1 MNSEF
6 YTAASGLLV
15 EERRLELIANNL
27 ANAST
32 PGYRA
37 QRAFASVFQRFG
49 SEASEAVRAANAGVA
64 LAGTYEVPG
73 PGPVK
78 ATGRDL
84 DLFLEN
90 DALLAVNTPAGR
102 RYTRAG
108 ALQVSP
114 GGQLSDSSGRPIL
127 GENGKPIG
135 GLGSDSAVTP
145 DGRVTAGENE
155 VGRLLVVRDPKR
167 LLQREGN
174 NLLTA
179 DGNDAALETVT
190 KPSIRTGWLEG
201 SGTDSIGE
209 LVQLIEAQRAF
220 ETYQKLVSTT
230 MNEVNKKAVSD
241 IAG

>member
-37 QRAFASVFQRFG
+37 QRAFASAFQRFG

-78 ATGRDL
+78 ATGRGL

-90 DALLAVNTPAGR
+90 DALLAVDTPAGR

-108 ALQVSP
+108 ALQVTP
-114 GGQLSDSSGRPIL
+114 DGQLGDSSGRPIL
-127 GENGKPIG
+127 GQDGKPIG
-135 GLGSDSAVTP
+135 GLGPNTAVTP

-155 VGRLLVVRDPKR
+155 VGRLLVVRDTKR
-167 LLQREGN
+167 MLQREGN

-179 DGNDAALETVT
+179 DGDDAALETVAE
-190 KPSIRTGWLEG
+190 PSVRSGWLEG
-201 SGTDSIGE
+201 SGTDSVGE

-230 MNEVNKKAVSD
+230 MNEVNKKAVSE